1 MKTHLAALA
10 VCLTLVSASARA
22 GVIYQSATHGGGPG
36 SFTYP
41 VASSQFLGVRFQVTS
56 PVQTSAIGGQF
67 TGSGTLF
74 GAVVALEGPGDFPDT
89 INLSSP
95 DVLGTAVM
103 SPMAPADSSAP
114 LSLTL
119 TPGWYALVFG
129 GGQFGASG
137 GPAFATRD
145 NTEVGS
151 PSFFFWTSGNPTWSD
166 DSINHTRFFLD
177 GDPLAVPEPGTLALL
192 AAGLVGLGLYGRHR
206 LRRAAARSG
215 P

>member
-1 MKTHLAALA
+1 MKAHLAALA
-10 VCLTLVSASARA
+10 VCLAVVSVPARA
-22 GVIYQSATHGGGPG
+22 GVIYQSATAGGGPG
-36 SFTYP
+36 GTNYV
-41 VASSQFLGVRFQVTS
+41 VAGSQFLGVRFQVTS

-89 INLSSP
+89 TNLSSP

-103 SPMAPADSSAP
+103 APTDSSAP

-137 GPAFATRD
+137 GPAFAPNS
-145 NTEVGS
+145 NTDVGS
-151 PSFFFWTSGNPTWSD
+151 PSFFFWSSGNPGWSN
-166 DSINHTRFFLD
+166 DSIDHARFFLN
-177 GDPLAVPEPGTLALL
+177 GDPVTVTTPEPGTWALL
-192 AAGLVGLGLYGRHR
+192 ATGLTGLALCGRW
-206 LRRAAARSG
+206 LRCRN
-215 P
+215 